1 MKNILIIYDQV
12 DNTVEVNLTNLRA
25 LFDVDYLSI
34 QCQLSKLVTK
44 HDLDVCDV
52 CVAIRPSSLY
62 SYNIAKTVKSSG
74 RKLATLF
81 DDDLLN
87 ISKLS
92 SLFWRIIYMKSC
104 LALSDCVI
112 TGNAYIQESYK
123 QYAPHAFFLLSNTF
137 VRESDILPVQP
148 IKDVIKI
155 VYAAGRDHTPL
166 FDEFI
171 KPEIETILKKYGDKV
186 ELHIMGIE
194 PDLAGIDDSCR
205 IIRHQPRSYEAYMEF
220 MRNSHFDIGLA
231 PLHNDSFSN
240 KKYFR
245 KYIDYAQFG
254 VLGLYSRCL
263 PYTLVVKDGY
273 NGLYVDNTPQEWYKA
288 ITYAIDNIASLKSLV
303 QNSQEHLLK
312 EFSYGAVKNHF
323 LEELTPLLN
332 NNSVASD
339 VVYRKSSFGSLLY
352 ELKFRYY
359 QVKASVLAEGLE
371 KTIKKIIC
379 KV

>member
-1 MKNILIIYDQV
+1 MKNILIIYDQI
-12 DNTVEVNLTNLRA
+12 DNTVEVNLTILRA

-34 QCQLSKLVTK
+34 QCQFSKSVTK
-44 HDLDVCDV
+44 HDLNGCDV
-52 CVAIRPSSLY
+52 CLAIRPSSLY
-62 SYNIAKTVKSSG
+62 SYNIAKSIKASG
-74 RKLATLF
+74 RKLVTLF

-87 ISKLS
+87 ITKSS
-92 SLFWRIIYMKSC
+92 SLFWRIKYMKSC

-112 TGNAYIQESYK
+112 IGNAHIQESYK
-123 QYAPHAFFLLSNTF
+123 QYAPHALFVLSNTF

-148 IKDVIKI
+148 AGDVVKI

-166 FDEFI
+166 FDEFV

-194 PDLAGIDDSCR
+194 PDLSGIDDSCR

-220 MRNSHFDIGLA
+220 MCKNHFDIGLA
-231 PLHNDSFSN
+231 PLHDDSFSN

-254 VLGLYSRCL
+254 VLGLYSKCL

-273 NGLYVDNTPQEWYKA
+273 NGLYVGNTPKEWYKS

-303 QNSQEHLLK
+303 QNSQEHLLN
-312 EFSYGAVKNHF
+312 EFSYSAVKKHF
-323 LEELTPLLN
+323 LEELSPLLN

-339 VVYRKSSFGSLLY
+339 VAYKKSFAGSALY
-352 ELKFRYY
+352 EFKFRYY
-359 QVKASVLAEGLE
+359 QVKASILAEGVV
-371 KTIKKIIC
+371 KTIRKII
-379 KV
+379 

>member
-1 MKNILIIYDQV
+1 MKNILIIYDQI
-12 DNTVEVNLTNLRA
+12 DNTVEVNLAIFRA
-25 LFDVDYLSI
+25 FFDVDFYTTT
-34 QCQLSKLVTK
+34 CKLSKSVSEQ
-44 HDLDVCDV
+44 DLIGCDL
-52 CVAIRPSSLY
+52 CFAIRPSGLY
-62 SYNIAKTVKSSG
+62 SLNIARAIKSSG
-74 RKLATLF
+74 ISLVTLF

-87 ISKLS
+87 IPKTS
-92 SLFWRIIYMKSC
+92 SLFWRIKYMKECMS
-104 LALSDCVI
+104 LSDCVVS
-112 TGNAYIQESYK
+112 GNKQLLESYRPI
-123 QYAPHAFFLLSNTF
+123 APNALFVQTNTF

-148 IKDVIKI
+148 VKDIIKI
-155 VYAAGRDHTPL
+155 VYAAGKDHTPL

-171 KPEIETILKKYGDKV
+171 KPEIETVLKKYGDKV

-194 PDLAGIDDSCR
+194 PDLSGIDDSCR

-231 PLHNDSFSN
+231 PLHDDGFSN